1 MALREAFQVGGLHI
15 KDRPGI
21 DHAIGDQPIKH
32 QLPDPRA
39 DLRAI
44 IIVINAGPGHHFT
57 ATSPPQAA

>member
-1 MALREAFQVGGLHI
+1 MALRKAFQIGGLHI

-21 DHAIGDQPIKH
+21 DHAIGDQPVKH

-44 IIVINAGPGHHFT
+44 IIVVNAGPGHHFT